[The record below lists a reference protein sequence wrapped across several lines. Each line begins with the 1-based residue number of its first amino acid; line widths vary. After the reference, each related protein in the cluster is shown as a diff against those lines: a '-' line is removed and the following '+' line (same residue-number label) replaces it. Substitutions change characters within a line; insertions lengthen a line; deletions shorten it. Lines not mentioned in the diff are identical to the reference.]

1 MEIRR
6 AAVIGAGVM
15 GSGIAAHIANAGL
28 PVDLLD
34 VPAREGP
41 RDAIAAGAIE
51 RLLKTDPAPLMS
63 RDNDRLI
70 RPGNIE
76 DDLGRLKEADWI
88 VEAVVEKLEVK
99 HSLYAKLANV
109 VKPGAILSSNTST
122 ISRRRLVEGMPEDLA
137 RRFAITHFFKPPR
150 YLRLLEIVA
159 PPPGKTSGEHG
170 EAIQALA
177 DFADH
182 RLGKSVV
189 WCKDTPGFIA
199 NRIGAFWI
207 QSAAIGA
214 VEGGLTVE
222 EADAVMGRPL
232 GIPKTGIFGLL
243 DLVGLDLQP
252 HVDASLAA
260 QLAKD
265 DAYQPLRRDWPLFD
279 KMIAEGYTGRKGKGG
294 FYRLL
299 RDGAGKELQAI
310 DLKTGAYRTK
320 QEARLE
326 SVAAAKAGLKALVE
340 HPDKGGRYAWQ
351 VLAGLLSYAARVA
364 PEIADDIAAIDGAMR
379 NGYNWKYGPF
389 QLIDRMGARYFADRL
404 AAEKKPVPP
413 LLGNAAELGGF
424 YREREGRLEQLGFD
438 GSWRAIE
445 RPAGVLLLSD
455 IKRAS
460 KALAANG
467 SASLWDLGDGVACL
481 EFHSKMNSLDPD
493 TLQLLRQSL
502 DLVGKRKMKALVI
515 HNEGDSFSVGLNLG
529 LALFSANLAMWPMI
543 EETLQAGQQA
553 YKAVKYAPF
562 PVVSAPSGMAL
573 GGGCEVLLHC
583 AAIVAHAESYI
594 GLVEAGVGIV
604 PGWGGCKEMLARA
617 TAHPKGHGPMPPVAQ
632 AFETISTAKV
642 ARSAFEAKELGF
654 LGAKDEI
661 IMNRDRLLAAAKA
674 RALALADGY
683 QPPAPASFRLPGPS
697 GKTALML
704 AVDNFVRLGKATAY
718 DRVVAEGLADVLTGG
733 PAADPLESLPE
744 DKISQLERQTVMHLL
759 RQPKTL
765 ARMEHT
771 LATGKPLRN

>member
-15 GSGIAAHIANAGL
+15 GSGIAAHIANAGV

-34 VPAREGP
+34 VPAKEGL

-63 RDNDRLI
+63 RDNARLI

-88 VEAVVEKLEVK
+88 VEAVVEKLEIK
-99 HSLYAKLANV
+99 HSLYARLAGV

-137 RRFAITHFFKPPR
+137 RRFVITHFFNPPR
-150 YLRLLEIVA
+150 YLRLLEIV
-159 PPPGKTSGEHG
+159 PPPLDETSSEYG
-170 EAIQALA
+170 EAIRALA

-207 QSAAIGA
+207 QSAAVGA
-214 VEGGLTVE
+214 VDGGLTVE

-265 DAYQPLRRDWPLFD
+265 DPYQPLRRDWPLFD

-299 RDGAGKELQAI
+299 RNGAEKELQAV
-310 DLKTGAYRTK
+310 DLKTGAYRAK

-351 VLAGLLSYAARVA
+351 VLAGLLSYAAHVA

-379 NGYNWKYGPF
+379 NGYNWRYGPF

-413 LLGNAAELGGF
+413 LLAKAAEVGGF
-424 YREREGRLEQLGFD
+424 YREREGRLEQRGFD
-438 GSWRAIE
+438 GSWRAIA

-467 SASLWDLGDGVACL
+467 SASLWDLGDGVGCL

-493 TLQLLRQSL
+493 TMQLLRQSL

-515 HNEGDSFSVGLNLG
+515 HNEGDNFSVGLNLG

-543 EETLQAGQQA
+543 EDTLQAGQQT

-562 PVVSAPSGMAL
+562 PVVGAPSGMAL
-573 GGGCEVLLHC
+573 GGGCEILLHS

-604 PGWGGCKEMLARA
+604 PGWGGCKELLARA
-617 TAHPKGHGPMPPVAQ
+617 AAHPKGHGPMPPVAQ

-654 LGAKDEI
+654 LGVKDEI

-674 RALALADGY
+674 KALAMAESY
-683 QPPAPASFRLPGPS
+683 QPPVPASFRLPGPS

-704 AVDNFVRLGKATAY
+704 AVDNFIRMGKATAY

-733 PAADPLESLPE
+733 PAADPLEPLPE

>member
-15 GSGIAAHIANAGL
+15 GSGIAAHIANAGV

-34 VPAREGP
+34 VPAKEGP

-63 RDNDRLI
+63 RDNARLI

-76 DDLGRLKEADWI
+76 DDLGRLKDADWI
-88 VEAVVEKLEVK
+88 VEAVVEKLEIK
-99 HSLYAKLANV
+99 HSLYAKLAGV
-109 VKPGAILSSNTST
+109 VKASAILSSNTST

-137 RRFAITHFFKPPR
+137 RRFAITHFFNPPR

-159 PPPGKTSGEHG
+159 PPGEHS
-170 EAIQALA
+170 EAVEALA
-177 DFADH
+177 KFADK

-207 QSAAIGA
+207 QSAAVGA
-214 VEGGLTVE
+214 VDAGLTVE

-260 QLAKD
+260 QLPKD
-265 DAYQPLRRDWPLFD
+265 DPYQPLRRDWPLFD

-299 RDGAGKELQAI
+299 REGEEKRLEAV
-310 DLKTGAYRTK
+310 DLRTGQYRPK

-326 SVAAAKAGLKALVE
+326 SVAAAKGGLKALVE
-340 HPDKGGRYAWQ
+340 HPDKGGRYAWF
-351 VLAGLLSYAARVA
+351 VLAGLLSYAAQVA

-379 NGYNWKYGPF
+379 NGYNWRYGPF
-389 QLIDRMGARYFADRL
+389 ELIDRMGARYFAERL
-404 AAEKKPVPP
+404 AAEKRPVPP
-413 LLGNAAELGGF
+413 LLAKAAQAGAF
-424 YREREGRLEQLGFD
+424 YREAQGQLEQLGFD
-438 GSWRAIE
+438 GVYRPVE

-455 IKRAS
+455 IKRRS
-460 KALAANG
+460 KPLAANG
-467 SASLWDLGDGVACL
+467 SASLWDIGDGVACL

-493 TLQLLRQSL
+493 TMHLLRQSL
-502 DLVGKRKMKALVI
+502 DIIVKRKLKALVI
-515 HNEGDSFSVGLNLG
+515 HNEGENFSVGLNLG

-543 EETLQAGQQA
+543 EDTLQAGQKA
-553 YKAVKYAPF
+553 YKAVKYAAF
-562 PVVSAPSGMAL
+562 PVVGAPSGMAL
-573 GGGCEVLLHC
+573 GGGCEILLHC
-583 AAIVAHAESYI
+583 AAIVAHAESYV

-604 PGWGGCKEMLARA
+604 PGWGGCKELLARA

-654 LGAKDEI
+654 LGGGDDI
-661 IMNRDRLLAAAKA
+661 VMNRDRLLATAKA
-674 RALALADGY
+674 KALALAEGY
-683 QPPAPASFRLPGPS
+683 QPPVPASFRLPGPS

-704 AVDNFVRLGKATAY
+704 AVDNFIRLGKATAY
-718 DRVVAEGLADVLTGG
+718 DRVVAAGLADVLTGG
-733 PAADPLESLPE
+733 PTADPLEPLPE
-744 DKISQLERQTVMHLL
+744 DKISQLERHTVMHLL

>member
-63 RDNDRLI
+63 RDNARLI

-76 DDLGRLKEADWI
+76 DDLDRLKEVDWI
-88 VEAVVEKLEVK
+88 VEAVVEKLEIK
-99 HSLYAKLANV
+99 HSLYAKLAGV

-137 RRFAITHFFKPPR
+137 RRFAITHFFNPPR
-150 YLRLLEIVA
+150 YLRLLEIV
-159 PPPGKTSGEHG
+159 PPPADKTSGVHG
-170 EAIQALA
+170 QSIQALA

-214 VEGGLTVE
+214 VDGGLTVE

-260 QLAKD
+260 QLPKD
-265 DAYQPLRRDWPLFD
+265 DPYQPLRRDWPLFD

-310 DLKTGAYRTK
+310 DLKTGAYRAK

-413 LLGNAAELGGF
+413 LLAKAVEAGGF

-460 KALAANG
+460 KALAATG

-493 TLQLLRQSL
+493 SLQLLRQSL
-502 DLVGKRKMKALVI
+502 DLVAKRKMKALVI
-515 HNEGDSFSVGLNLG
+515 HNEGDNFSVGLNLG
-529 LALFSANLAMWPMI
+529 LALFSANLALWPMI
-543 EETLQAGQQA
+543 EDMVQTGQQT

-562 PVVSAPSGMAL
+562 PVVGAPSGMAL
-573 GGGCEVLLHC
+573 GGGCEILLHC

-604 PGWGGCKEMLARA
+604 PGWGGCKELLARA

-661 IMNRDRLLAAAKA
+661 VMNRDRLLAAAKA
-674 RALALADGY
+674 KVLALADGY

-733 PAADPLESLPE
+733 PAADPLDPLPE
-744 DKISQLERQTVMHLL
+744 DKISQLERQWVMHLL

>member
-15 GSGIAAHIANAGL
+15 GSGIAGHIANAGV

-34 VPAREGP
+34 VPAKEGA

-63 RDNDRLI
+63 RDNARLI
-70 RPGNIE
+70 RSGNIE

-99 HSLYAKLANV
+99 HSLYAKLAGV
-109 VKPGAILSSNTST
+109 LKPGAMLSSNTST

-137 RRFAITHFFKPPR
+137 RRFAITHFFNPPR
-150 YLRLLEIVA
+150 YLRLLEIV
-159 PPPGKTSGEHG
+159 PPPGEHG

-182 RLGKSVV
+182 RLGKSIV

-265 DAYQPLRRDWPLFD
+265 DPYQPLRRDWPLFD

-310 DLKTGAYRTK
+310 DLKTGAYRPK

-351 VLAGLLSYAARVA
+351 VLAGLLSYAALVA

-379 NGYNWKYGPF
+379 NGYNWKFGPF
-389 QLIDRMGARYFADRL
+389 QLIDRMDARYFAERL

-413 LLGNAAELGGF
+413 LLAKAVEAGGF
-424 YREREGRLEQLGFD
+424 YRERDGRLELLGFD
-438 GSWRAIE
+438 GGWRAIE

-515 HNEGDSFSVGLNLG
+515 HNEGESFSVGLNLG

-543 EETLQAGQQA
+543 EDMVQTGQQT

-562 PVVSAPSGMAL
+562 PVVGAPSGMAL
-573 GGGCEVLLHC
+573 GGGCEILLHC
-583 AAIVAHAESYI
+583 AAITAHAESYI

-604 PGWGGCKEMLARA
+604 PGWGGCKELLARA

-674 RALALADGY
+674 KALALAEGY
-683 QPPAPASFRLPGPS
+683 QPPAPTSFHLPGPS

-704 AVDNFVRLGKATAY
+704 AVDNFIRLGKATAY

-733 PAADPLESLPE
+733 PAADPLDPLPE